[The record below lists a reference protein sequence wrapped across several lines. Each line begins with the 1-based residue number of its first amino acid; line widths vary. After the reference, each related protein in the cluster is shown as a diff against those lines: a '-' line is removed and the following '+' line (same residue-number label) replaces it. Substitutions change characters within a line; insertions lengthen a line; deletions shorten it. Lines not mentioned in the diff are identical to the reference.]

1 MSIISIQILWKK
13 RCSSK
18 IGTLRKSLLDLHKYM
33 AGIVL
38 TELVLVAVLAE
49 IKLHTVADRKSKL
62 WRKTGWVGEEH
73 TRI

>member
-49 IKLHTVADRKSKL
+49 IKLHAVS
-62 WRKTGWVGEEH
+62 E
-73 TRI
+73 